1 MKKLKSVLFEEN
13 IGCGYLYFYVHFIIE
28 VVCFF
33 HLSRI
38 TNSPVAW
45 LVPFLYDAFAFVPQ
59 GLIGRIVD
67 KHPKIN
73 VSLIGVIFTFA
84 SFLLFGFN
92 VNKFVTLFLIC
103 IGNCLIHVG
112 GAENTLRNS
121 KGKLSHSAIFVSGGS
136 FGVITG
142 KVLATYNIP
151 IYLIIIIN
159 LLMIIPIIICNK
171 YSHLINDKNLDKYN
185 FSNKKI
191 NSKTIIA
198 LAVFVVIVR
207 SFMGYGIPTTWNKTL
222 IQAVYLYCAM
232 GLGKAIGGLLIDS
245 IGIKKTALISTIG
258 ALPFLLLGNNIMT
271 ISLIGIMMFSMTM
284 AITLGI
290 IVSELKKYPGVAFGL
305 TTLGLFL
312 GALPIFFFRINTVL
326 TSYIII
332 TSLTIIS
339 TIILI
344 KICRK
349 EKL

>member
-1 MKKLKSVLFEEN
+1 MNHNKN
-13 IGCGYLYFYVHFIIE
+13 ILGYLYFIIHFIAEITS
-28 VVCFF
+28 FYI
-33 HLSRI
+33 LTLY
-38 TNSPVAW
+38 TNSNLIWVLA
-45 LVPFLYDAFAFVPQ
+45 LLYDFIAFVPQ
-59 GLIGRIVD
+59 GLLGYIRD
-67 KHPKIN
+67 KGIKIN
-73 VSLIGVIFTFA
+73 FATIGLLLTTLSL
-84 SFLLFGFN
+84 LLFNFN
-92 VNKFVTLFLIC
+92 INEILVIIILS
-103 IGNCLIHVG
+103 IGNCMIHIQ
-112 GAENTLRNS
+112 GAETTLRSS
-121 KGKLSHSAIFVSGGS
+121 KGKISPSAIFVSGGS

-207 SFMGYGIPTTWNKTL
+207 SFMGYGIPTTWNKTI

-245 IGIKKTALISTIG
+245 IGIKKTALISTVG

-349 EKL
+349 EK

>member
-1 MKKLKSVLFEEN
+1 MNHNKN
-13 IGCGYLYFYVHFIIE
+13 ILGYLYFIIHFIAE
-28 VVCFF
+28 
-33 HLSRI
+33 I
-38 TNSPVAW
+38 TSFYILTLYTNNDLIWILA
-45 LVPFLYDAFAFVPQ
+45 LLYDFIAFVPQ
-59 GLIGRIVD
+59 GLLGYLRD
-67 KHPKIN
+67 KGLKIN
-73 VSLIGVIFTFA
+73 FATIGLLLTTLSL
-84 SFLLFGFN
+84 LLFNFN
-92 VNKFVTLFLIC
+92 INEVLVIIILS
-103 IGNCLIHVG
+103 IGNCMIHIQ
-112 GAENTLRNS
+112 GAETTLRSS
-121 KGKLSHSAIFVSGGS
+121 KGKISPSAIFVSGGS

-339 TIILI
+339 TIVLI

-349 EKL
+349 EK

>member
-1 MKKLKSVLFEEN
+1 MNHNKN
-13 IGCGYLYFYVHFIIE
+13 ILGYLYFIIHFIAE
-28 VVCFF
+28 
-33 HLSRI
+33 I
-38 TNSPVAW
+38 TSFYILTLYTNNDLIWILA
-45 LVPFLYDAFAFVPQ
+45 LLYDFIAFVPQ
-59 GLIGRIVD
+59 GLLGYLRD
-67 KHPKIN
+67 KGLKIN
-73 VSLIGVIFTFA
+73 FATIGLLLTTLSL
-84 SFLLFGFN
+84 LLFNFN
-92 VNKFVTLFLIC
+92 INEILVILILS
-103 IGNCLIHVG
+103 IGNCMIHIQ
-112 GAENTLRNS
+112 GAETTLRSS
-121 KGKLSHSAIFVSGGS
+121 KGKISPSAIFVSGGS

-191 NSKTIIA
+191 NSKTIIT

-332 TSLTIIS
+332 TSLTTLS

>member
-1 MKKLKSVLFEEN
+1 MNHNKN
-13 IGCGYLYFYVHFIIE
+13 ILGYLYFIIHFIAE
-28 VVCFF
+28 
-33 HLSRI
+33 I
-38 TNSPVAW
+38 TSFYILTLYTNNDLIWILA
-45 LVPFLYDAFAFVPQ
+45 LLYDFIAFVPQ
-59 GLIGRIVD
+59 GLLGYLRD
-67 KHPKIN
+67 KGLKIN
-73 VSLIGVIFTFA
+73 FATIGLLLTTLSL
-84 SFLLFGFN
+84 LLFNFN
-92 VNKFVTLFLIC
+92 INEILVILILS
-103 IGNCLIHVG
+103 IGNCMIHIQ
-112 GAENTLRNS
+112 GAETTLRSS
-121 KGKLSHSAIFVSGGS
+121 KGKISPSAIFVSGGS

-191 NSKTIIA
+191 NSKTIIT

>member
-1 MKKLKSVLFEEN
+1 MNHNKN
-13 IGCGYLYFYVHFIIE
+13 ILGYLYFIIHFIAE
-28 VVCFF
+28 
-33 HLSRI
+33 I
-38 TNSPVAW
+38 TSFYILTLYTNNDLIWILA
-45 LVPFLYDAFAFVPQ
+45 LLYDFIAFVPQ
-59 GLIGRIVD
+59 GLLGYLRD
-67 KHPKIN
+67 KGLKIN
-73 VSLIGVIFTFA
+73 FATIGLLLTTLSL
-84 SFLLFGFN
+84 LLFNFN
-92 VNKFVTLFLIC
+92 INEVLVILILS
-103 IGNCLIHVG
+103 IGNCMIHIQ
-112 GAENTLRNS
+112 GAETTLRSS
-121 KGKLSHSAIFVSGGS
+121 KGKISPSAIFVSGGS

-339 TIILI
+339 TINCKKNATML
-344 KICRK
+344 
-349 EKL
+349 

>member
-1 MKKLKSVLFEEN
+1 MNHNKN
-13 IGCGYLYFYVHFIIE
+13 ILGYLYFIIHFIAE
-28 VVCFF
+28 
-33 HLSRI
+33 I
-38 TNSPVAW
+38 TSFYILTLYTNNDLIWILA
-45 LVPFLYDAFAFVPQ
+45 LLYDFIAFVPQ
-59 GLIGRIVD
+59 GLLGYLRD
-67 KHPKIN
+67 KGLKIN
-73 VSLIGVIFTFA
+73 FATIGLLLTTLSL
-84 SFLLFGFN
+84 LLFNFN
-92 VNKFVTLFLIC
+92 INEVLVILILS
-103 IGNCLIHVG
+103 IGNCMIHIQ
-112 GAENTLRNS
+112 GAETTLRSS
-121 KGKLSHSAIFVSGGS
+121 KGKISPSAIFVSGGS

-290 IVSELKKYPGVAFGL
+290 IV
-305 TTLGLFL
+305 
-312 GALPIFFFRINTVL
+312 
-326 TSYIII
+326 
-332 TSLTIIS
+332 
-339 TIILI
+339 
-344 KICRK
+344 
-349 EKL
+349 

>member
-1 MKKLKSVLFEEN
+1 MNHNKN
-13 IGCGYLYFYVHFIIE
+13 ILGYLYFIIHFIAEITS
-28 VVCFF
+28 FYI
-33 HLSRI
+33 LTLY
-38 TNSPVAW
+38 TNSNLIWVLA
-45 LVPFLYDAFAFVPQ
+45 LLYDFIAFVPQ
-59 GLIGRIVD
+59 GLLGYLRD
-67 KHPKIN
+67 KGLKIN
-73 VSLIGVIFTFA
+73 FATIGLLLTTLSL
-84 SFLLFGFN
+84 LLFYFN
-92 VNKFVTLFLIC
+92 INEIIVILILS
-103 IGNCLIHVG
+103 IGNCMIHIQ
-112 GAENTLRNS
+112 GAETTLRSS
-121 KGKLSHSAIFVSGGS
+121 KGKISPSAIFVSGGS

-142 KVLATYNIP
+142 KVLATYNTP

-171 YSHLINDKNLDKYN
+171 YSYLINDKNLEKYN

-191 NSKTIIA
+191 NSKIIIA
-198 LAVFVVIVR
+198 LAIFVVIVR

-290 IVSELKKYPGVAFGL
+290 IVSELKKYPGGAFGL

-312 GALPIFFFRINTVL
+312 GALPIFFFRINKVL

-339 TIILI
+339 TIVLI

>member
-1 MKKLKSVLFEEN
+1 MNHNKN
-13 IGCGYLYFYVHFIIE
+13 ILGYLYFIIHFIAE
-28 VVCFF
+28 
-33 HLSRI
+33 I
-38 TNSPVAW
+38 TSFYILTLYTNNDLIWILA
-45 LVPFLYDAFAFVPQ
+45 LLYDFIAFVPQ
-59 GLIGRIVD
+59 GLLGYLRD
-67 KHPKIN
+67 KGLKIN
-73 VSLIGVIFTFA
+73 FATIGLLLTTLSL
-84 SFLLFGFN
+84 LLFNFN
-92 VNKFVTLFLIC
+92 INEILVILILS
-103 IGNCLIHVG
+103 IGNCMIHIQ
-112 GAENTLRNS
+112 GAETTLRSS
-121 KGKLSHSAIFVSGGS
+121 KGKISPSAIFVSGGS

-171 YSHLINDKNLDKYN
+171 YSHLINYKNLDKYN